1 MEKSCLIVFLLLGTA
16 KAGLYSTNEEKELL
30 KQAGCTV
37 DDTLLETGACIPYN
51 YRPQAIPDKG
61 STKIFT
67 TILKE
72 NIREVDNKR
81 EFIIA
86 DLKLKLQWI
95 DARIKTNFSDE
106 DKKNGG
112 IGLNLQYQI
121 LTLWRPLLYF
131 HNITDWKSHE
141 NSYNILGLSLDSNH
155 SLDTNDTVVEYTLET
170 KAMIYCE
177 FDFKDYPKDVQSC
190 SLRFGSKSSGL
201 DLELLDPSES
211 LHKDKEYEAAD
222 FAVSIGFFEGYLDEE
237 TSNKVVGYD
246 VKMRRKLQPFV
257 MMYYLPCMAIL
268 VVSVISFA
276 VPLHATPGRIALLVT
291 LFLTLTN
298 LFIHEMVGIC
308 SQLTNRIYCKF
319 TQTIPDFFMTS
330 ILFVTV

>member
-1 MEKSCLIVFLLLGTA
+1 MEKICFYVLLLFGSA
-16 KAGLYSTNEEKELL
+16 NALWDSTNEEKELL
-30 KQAGCTV
+30 RQAGCTAN
-37 DDTLLETGACIPYN
+37 DRLLEAGACIPYN

-61 STKIFT
+61 NTKVYT

-81 EFIIA
+81 EFMIA
-86 DLKLKLQWI
+86 DLKLKLQWV
-95 DARIKTNFSDE
+95 DERIKTNFSE
-106 DKKNGG
+106 DDKRNGG
-112 IGLNLQYQI
+112 IGLSLQYQI
-121 LTLWRPLLYF
+121 NTLWRPLLYF

-155 SLDTNDTVVEYTLET
+155 SLETNETVVEYTLET
-170 KAMIYCE
+170 KAMVYCV
-177 FDFKDYPKDVQSC
+177 FDFKDYPKDAQSC

-201 DLELLDPSES
+201 DLELFDPLKSSHE
-211 LHKDKEYEAAD
+211 DKEYEAAD
-222 FAVSIGFFEGYLDEE
+222 FAVSIVFFEGYLTEE
-237 TSNKVVGYD
+237 ASNKVVGYD

-298 LFIHEMVGIC
+298 LFIHEMVGIGA
-308 SQLTNRIYCKF
+308 QFGN
-319 TQTIPDFFMTS
+319 
-330 ILFVTV
+330 